1 MTHPGRFPKAPTT
14 ARSVPE
20 PDTSG
25 LTATHGSRPPPNQTL
40 VNCYTWLTRVD
51 RRCRNLSKRE
61 RRETARGAR
70 RELLTDRVDFSWAN
84 QAELVHYATA
94 YLEGLAKVGPLHGDA
109 ALAGYHPQI
118 IRIRARL
125 PRYAN
130 TIWPVLL
137 IGERGT
143 GKGHLLR
150 AIMRF
155 SDTVPLVVALATLSE
170 GTADSELF
178 GHRKGAFT
186 GADRTHDGIVLT
198 AHRSRSAIFLDDVGE
213 CPPNIQSKL
222 LTVLDDGV
230 FRPVGSD
237 RMVSVGLQSERRFRI
252 YASSQPGSLAK
263 LRADLLDR
271 FNTVVVR
278 IPPLRE
284 RGLDVLLLADR
295 FLREA
300 GDLTKKPVKSLSG
313 EARLVLLEHDWPD
326 NVRGLRNTI
335 VRADFEAEDEAVL
348 DAATVRTSL
357 KAGLSLQSGQDE
369 APRKADSKATRFP
382 TLAEMIDRHI
392 RAALKRSGGNVS
404 AAAALLGRHR
414 STIHK
419 WLQRQGKAET
429 TIRAVGSDHLLK
441 PDA

>member
-1 MTHPGRFPKAPTT
+1 MAHPGRFPEAPTT
-14 ARSVPE
+14 ARSFAEPE
-20 PDTSG
+20 VSG
-25 LTATHGSRPPPNQTL
+25 LTAAHGSRPPPNHML
-40 VNCYTWLTRVD
+40 VDCYTWLTRVD
-51 RRCRNLSKRE
+51 RRCGNLSRGE
-61 RRETARGAR
+61 RHETVRGAR
-70 RELLTDRVDFSWAN
+70 LALLTDSVDIPWAN
-84 QAELVHYATA
+84 QTELVHYAAA
-94 YLEGLAKVGPLHGDA
+94 YLEGLATLGPAHGDA
-109 ALAGYHPQI
+109 PVAGYNPEI
-118 IRIRARL
+118 IGIRTRL
-125 PRYAN
+125 PRYAD

-155 SDTVPLVVALATLSE
+155 SDTVPLVVPLTTMTE
-170 GTADSELF
+170 GMADSELF
-178 GHRKGAFT
+178 GHTKGAFT
-186 GADRTHDGIVLT
+186 GADRTRDGIILT
-198 AHRSRSAIFLDDVGE
+198 AHRSASAIFLDDVGE
-213 CPPNIQSKL
+213 CPPNIQTKL
-222 LTVLDDGV
+222 LTVLEDGV

-237 RMVSVGLQSERRFRI
+237 RMVSVGLQSERRFQL

-278 IPPLRE
+278 IPSLRE
-284 RGLDVLLLADR
+284 RGIDVLLLADR

-326 NVRGLRNTI
+326 NVRGLRNTML
-335 VRADFEAEDEAVL
+335 RADFEAEDQAVL
-348 DAATVRTSL
+348 DAATVRASL
-357 KAGLSLQSGQDE
+357 KAGLSLQTGQDE

-414 STIHK
+414 STVHK
-419 WLQRQGKAET
+419 WLRRQGKEEQ
-429 TIRAVGSDHLLK
+429 
-441 PDA
+441 

>member
-1 MTHPGRFPKAPTT
+1 MGSDAEV
-14 ARSVPE
+14 S
-20 PDTSG
+20 
-25 LTATHGSRPPPNQTL
+25 SRPHQAMAD
-40 VNCYTWLTRVD
+40 CYTWLKRVD
-51 RRCRNLSKRE
+51 RRCRNLSKDQCH
-61 RRETARGAR
+61 ETVRGAR
-70 RELLTDRVDFSWAN
+70 QELLTDSVDIPWAN
-84 QAELVHYATA
+84 QNELVPYATA
-94 YLEGLAKVGPLHGDA
+94 YLEGLATLGPVHGDA
-109 ALAGYHPQI
+109 PMAGYNPEI
-118 IRIRARL
+118 ISIRARL
-125 PRYAN
+125 PKYAD

-150 AIMRF
+150 VIMRF

-170 GTADSELF
+170 GMADTELF

-186 GADRTHDGIVLT
+186 GADRTRDGIILS
-198 AHRSRSAIFLDDVGE
+198 AHRSRSAVFLDDVGE

-252 YASSQPGSLAK
+252 CASSQPGSLAK
-263 LRADLLDR
+263 LRVDLLDR

-284 RGLDVLLLADR
+284 RGIDVLLLADR

-300 GDLTKKPVKSLSG
+300 GDVTNKPVKSLSG
-313 EARLVLLEHDWPD
+313 EARRVLLEHDWPG
-326 NVRGLRNTI
+326 NVRELRNTI
-335 VRADFEAEDEAVL
+335 LRADFEAEDEAVL
-348 DAATVRTSL
+348 DAATVRASL
-357 KAGLSLQSGQDE
+357 KSGLSLQFGQDDAPTE
-369 APRKADSKATRFP
+369 ADPKGTPFP
-382 TLAEMIDRHI
+382 ILDEMIDQHI

-419 WLQRQGKAET
+419 WLRRQGKEET
-429 TIRAVGSDHLLK
+429 GDGKKDSERR
-441 PDA
+441 

>member
-1 MTHPGRFPKAPTT
+1 MTLPGRFPEAPTT
-14 ARSVPE
+14 ARSVAEPE
-20 PDTSG
+20 TSG
-25 LTATHGSRPPPNQTL
+25 LTAGHGSRQPPNQTL
-40 VNCYTWLTRVD
+40 VDCYTWLTRVD
-51 RRCRNLSKRE
+51 RRCRNLSKGE

-70 RELLTDRVDFSWAN
+70 RELLTDRVGFSWAN

-94 YLEGLAKVGPLHGDA
+94 YLDGLAKVGPLHGDA

-125 PRYAN
+125 PRYAD

-137 IGERGT
+137 VGERGT

-186 GADRTHDGIVLT
+186 GADRTHDGIILT

-213 CPPNIQSKL
+213 CPSNIQSKL

-252 YASSQPGSLAK
+252 YASSQPGSVAK

-284 RGLDVLLLADR
+284 RGIDVLLLAAR

-300 GDLTKKPVKSLSG
+300 ADVTKKPVKSLSG
-313 EARLVLLEHDWPD
+313 EARLVLVEHDWPG
-326 NVRGLRNTI
+326 NVRELRNTI
-335 VRADFEAEDEAVL
+335 LRADFEAEDQAVL
-348 DAATVRTSL
+348 DAATVRASL
-357 KAGLSLQSGQDE
+357 KAGLSVQSGQSDAPTE
-369 APRKADSKATRFP
+369 ADTRAAPFP
-382 TLAEMIDRHI
+382 TLDEMIDRHI
-392 RAALKRSGGNVS
+392 RAALDRNGGNVS

-419 WLQRQGKAET
+419 WLQRRGEEEA
-429 TIRAVGSDHLLK
+429 G
-441 PDA
+441 DAKGNSEC

>member
-1 MTHPGRFPKAPTT
+1 MT
-14 ARSVPE
+14 
-20 PDTSG
+20 
-25 LTATHGSRPPPNQTL
+25 LGSRPPANRTL
-40 VNCYTWLTRVD
+40 VDCYAWLTRAE
-51 RRCRNLSKRE
+51 RRCRNLSKGQRHKTV
-61 RRETARGAR
+61 RRARKQ
-70 RELLTDRVDFSWAN
+70 LLHDSVDFSWAN
-84 QAELVHYATA
+84 QGELVHYAKA
-94 YLEGLAKVGPLHGDA
+94 YLEGLATLGPLHGDA
-109 ALAGYHPQI
+109 ALAGYHPEI
-118 IRIRARL
+118 IGIRARL
-125 PRYAN
+125 PKYAD

-137 IGERGT
+137 LGERGT

-155 SDTVPLVVALATLSE
+155 SDTVPLVVALATMSE

-186 GADRTHDGIVLT
+186 GADRARDGLILT

-237 RMVSVGLQSERRFRI
+237 QMESVGLQSERRFRI

-263 LRADLLDR
+263 LRVDLLDR
-271 FNTVVVR
+271 FNTVLVR

-284 RGLDVLLLADR
+284 RGIDVLLLADR

-300 GDLTKKPVKSLSG
+300 GDVTNKPVKSLSG

-326 NVRGLRNTI
+326 NIRGLRNAI
-335 VRADFEAEDEAVL
+335 LRADFEADDQAVL
-348 DAATVRTSL
+348 DAATVRASL
-357 KAGLSLQSGQDE
+357 RAGLNLQSAQDD
-369 APRKADSKATRFP
+369 APTEADSRATPFP

-392 RAALKRSGGNVS
+392 RAALDRNGGNVS

-419 WLQRQGKAET
+419 WLQRQGKEE
-429 TIRAVGSDHLLK
+429 
-441 PDA
+441 